1 MISQMFR
8 AFRAKAA
15 MAAMLILAADAT
27 LANPSGPASE
37 KSLGPATFAMQI
49 QADAFISNDA
59 DGQMIAKGGVEV
71 HYKLYVLRSDQLV
84 YDQKANELK
93 AIGNVRIAEPD
104 AAFVTADRITLIDD
118 FRDAFLRSFQD
129 ASRKPR

>member
-1 MISQMFR
+1 MTSKMFR
-8 AFRAKAA
+8 GFAAKAA
-15 MAAMLILAADAT
+15 LATAMLLLVNPVWPLPSGAADEK
-27 LANPSGPASE
+27 GPM
-37 KSLGPATFAMQI
+37 PAMQI

-59 DGQMIAKGGVEV
+59 DGQMIAKGRVEV
-71 HYKLYVLRSDQLV
+71 HDKLYVLKSDQLV

-93 AIGNVRIAEPD
+93 ASGNVQIAEPD
-104 AAFVTADRITLIDD
+104 GASVTADRITLIDD